1 MSRSSIYRVLYSLLP
16 DKKIIF
22 VDMSKPLIP
31 IGTPIYLGDDAL
43 TQLELWL
50 KKEKMSSVFI
60 LVDEHTL
67 QHCLPR
73 LIGRVKSLA
82 NAEIIELES
91 GELNK
96 TPDVVLQ
103 VWRVLSELGADR
115 QSLIINLG
123 GGVLSDLGGF
133 VASTFKRGIR
143 FLNIPTTLLAQI
155 DASVG
160 GKTGVDLDGLKNEIG
175 TFSEPEAVFIYPD
188 FLQTLSKR
196 EMLAGFAEA
205 IKHGLIADA
214 SYWKKIKITSIA
226 DNQAWPALIA
236 RSVEIKSEIVQ
247 EDPKEKGLRKSLNF
261 GHTIG
266 HAIEAFFLERVSSSV
281 LHGEAVAAGMI
292 CEAWLSNQQAKL
304 SADELEDITQF
315 ITQRYLP
322 ITLDDDAD
330 HRLIELMR
338 HDKKNEGGK
347 IRFTL
352 LERIGQTKWNVACS
366 PNQIIEALQY
376 YRHAVKSTLLMH

>member
-1 MSRSSIYRVLYSLLP
+1 MG
-16 DKKIIF
+16 
-22 VDMSKPLIP
+22 KPLIP
-31 IGTPIYLGDDAL
+31 TGTPIYLGDDAL
-43 TQLELWL
+43 TQLELWI

-60 LVDEHTL
+60 LVDENTL

-82 NAEIIELES
+82 TAEIIELES

-123 GGVLSDLGGF
+123 GGVLTDLGGF

-175 TFSEPEAVFIYPD
+175 TFTEPEAVFIYPD

-196 EMLAGFAEA
+196 EMLSGFAEA
-205 IKHGLIADA
+205 IKHGLIADP

-226 DNQAWPALIA
+226 DNQAWPELIA
-236 RSVEIKSEIVQ
+236 RSVEIKSDIVQ
-247 EDPKEKGLRKSLNF
+247 DDPKEKGLRKSLNF

-266 HAIEAFFLERVSSSV
+266 HALEAFFLERVSSSV

-315 ITQRYLP
+315 IVQRYLP
-322 ITLDDDAD
+322 IAIDGDAD

-352 LERIGQTKWNVACS
+352 LDRIGQAKWNVVCS
-366 PNQIIEALQY
+366 P
-376 YRHAVKSTLLMH
+376 